1 MTRQLPVTFI
11 PHAPSHPKP
20 LAVALAPRNIQTV
33 EKRRGNRLP
42 SQTLFSCAKSQH
54 LPRLFVGS
62 LSDLRSSVRST
73 LLARGSPSK
82 TTQTERE
89 LPRCV
94 FHHHDNDGRPSC
106 SPQSGTSQL
115 PQRSARP
122 RSHHNYRR
130 GKWQSAAPAFRS
142 RAPLCR
148 SLVVPPP
155 EAPQSHHVGEDSK
168 RLGQGADARPGEHAR
183 PETTAAGPLC
193 PRNRWLSQQQRLRCG
208 VLGFVVELAPPN

>member
-1 MTRQLPVTFI
+1 MVLG
-11 PHAPSHPKP
+11 P
-20 LAVALAPRNIQTV
+20 LDV
-33 EKRRGNRLP
+33 
-42 SQTLFSCAKSQH
+42 
-54 LPRLFVGS
+54 
-62 LSDLRSSVRST
+62 
-73 LLARGSPSK
+73 LARGSPSK
-82 TTQTERE
+82 PTQTGGE

-106 SPQSGTSQL
+106 SPQRGTSQL

-130 GKWQSAAPAFRS
+130 GKWQSAAPASRS

-148 SLVVPPP
+148 ALVVPPP

-168 RLGQGADARPGEHAR
+168 RPGQGADARLGEHAR

-193 PRNRWLSQQQRLRCG
+193 PRIVGFPSNRRCDA
-208 VLGFVVELAPPN
+208 GFWASIVVELASPANTHLI